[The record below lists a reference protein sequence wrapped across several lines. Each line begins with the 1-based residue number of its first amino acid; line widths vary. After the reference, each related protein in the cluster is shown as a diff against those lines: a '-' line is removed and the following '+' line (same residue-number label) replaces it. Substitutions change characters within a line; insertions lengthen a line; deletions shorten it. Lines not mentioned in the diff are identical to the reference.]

1 MNENE
6 YLVKTI
12 CEHIEQKVPIVL
24 ASIISLQGSSPR
36 HSGTKMLIS
45 AKKNYGT
52 IGGSLME
59 AATIKEAWT
68 GLASEN
74 SSILEF
80 DLAGKDASAAGMI
93 CGGKANIL
101 LDYIAPTESNKTFF
115 RNWFEAARGSK
126 DFYLLTFL
134 KGTGQSF
141 TVSGHS
147 LFYPDGQVIGS
158 NELTESDIGN
168 LRSDLHNISSASTV
182 ISNDKRIVIDPIR
195 KLKTLYCFGAGHV
208 AVPTAKI
215 AAMVGFRVVVID
227 DRAEFANK
235 ERFPEA
241 YEVLVIDNF
250 EHAFAGLEIDAD
262 SFIVIV
268 TRGHMY
274 DRIVLEQ
281 SLKTGAGYIGMIS
294 SRKKR
299 EAIYTALM
307 SQGVSQESL
316 EKVHS
321 PIGIK
326 IGGETPEEIAVSIV
340 AELINERCNQQG
352 AG

>member
-6 YLVKTI
+6 YLSQII
-12 CEHIEQKVPIVL
+12 CEHIGQKVPIVL

-45 AKKNYGT
+45 AKGNYGT
-52 IGGSLME
+52 IGGSLIE
-59 AATIKEAWT
+59 AATIKVARN
-68 GLASEN
+68 GLVAEN

-93 CGGKANIL
+93 CGGKASIL
-101 LDYIAPTESNKTFF
+101 LDNIAPTESNKTFF
-115 RNWFEAARGSK
+115 RNWFEAVRGSK

-134 KGTGQSF
+134 QGTGRSF
-141 TVSGHS
+141 MVSGHS
-147 LFYPDGQVIGS
+147 LFYPDGQVIGE
-158 NELTESDIGN
+158 NELNESDIGN
-168 LRSDLHNISSASTV
+168 LRSDLHNISSASIV

-195 KLKTLYCFGAGHV
+195 KLKTVYCFGAGHV

-241 YEVLVIDNF
+241 YEVRVLDSF
-250 EHAFAGLEIDAD
+250 EQAFSGLEIDKD
-262 SFIVIV
+262 SFIIIL
-268 TRGHMY
+268 TRGHMF
-274 DRIVLEQ
+274 DRVVLEQ

-299 EAIYTALM
+299 EAIYTALLKT
-307 SQGVSQESL
+307 GITKEAL

-326 IGGETPEEIAVSIV
+326 IGGETPEEIAVSIA
-340 AELINERCNQQG
+340 AELINERCAQQG
-352 AG
+352 A